1 MNSIEL
7 GRRIK
12 EARIAKKMTQS
23 ELVGDFITRN
33 MLSQIEN
40 GSATPSIKTLAY
52 LSAVLEVPLNEL
64 MPSPTEGAL
73 SQLVA
78 AKRYLSDGE
87 NEKIIEMEESYPPE
101 FSDEF
106 FALLSYAYRN
116 LSKQMLESDHYLE
129 AAHLSQKAIDYAG
142 KGIYANDMIKSE
154 SILLL
159 KQITEKYNSVCN
171 NSSNASSKDV
181 HFLLP

>member
-1 MNSIEL
+1 MNAIEL
-7 GRRIK
+7 GKRIK

-40 GSATPSIKTLAY
+40 GSATPSIKTLTY
-52 LSAVLEVPLNEL
+52 LCEVLEVPLNEL
-64 MPSPTEGAL
+64 MLNPTEGAL

-78 AKRYLSDGE
+78 AKRYLSNGDDRE
-87 NEKIIEMEESYPPE
+87 IIEMEECYPPE
-101 FSDEF
+101 LSDEF

-116 LSKQMLESDHYLE
+116 LSKKMLESDHYLE
-129 AAHLSQKAIDYAG
+129 AAHFAQKSIEYAG

-159 KQITEKYNSVCN
+159 KQITEKYNSV
-171 NSSNASSKDV
+171 
-181 HFLLP
+181 